1 MKVKQTEL
9 TRYNELSFE
18 FSRKVTKHYSTS
30 FYSATQLFSANIR
43 EAIYGIYGFVRF
55 ADEIVDSFHGCDQ
68 QAILYRFEA
77 DYDFAKEQGVSCNPV
92 INAFLITVNKYG
104 IEDSYV
110 RSFLESMK
118 SDLDK
123 KVYKS
128 RQETDKYIYGSADV
142 VGLMCLCVFCGDDKK
157 LFEELKTP
165 AMKLGS
171 AFQKVNFLRDL
182 RQDVVELG
190 RVYFPGFSMEEFDD
204 KKKHELV
211 RDIQS
216 DFDEAYKG
224 IIKLPESS
232 RLAVLTAYRYYVR
245 LLDKIESTPAKKLI
259 SRRIRVPN
267 AEKFRLLLDTMI
279 KNKFYTENV

>member
-1 MKVKQTEL
+1 MKVKQTEFM
-9 TRYNELSFE
+9 RYSELSFKI
-18 FSRKVTKHYSTS
+18 SRKFTKHYSTS
-30 FYSATQLFSANIR
+30 FYSATQLFSSPIK
-43 EAIYGIYGFVRF
+43 EAIYGIYGFVRL
-55 ADEIVDSFHGCDQ
+55 ADEIVDSFYGCDQ
-68 QAILYRFEA
+68 RTILNRFEA
-77 DYDFAKEQGVSCNPV
+77 DYDFAREQGVCCNPV

-157 LFEELKTP
+157 LFEELRTP

-204 KKKHELV
+204 RKKQELV

-216 DFDEAYKG
+216 DFDEAHKG
-224 IIKLPESS
+224 IVRLPDSS

-245 LLDKIESTPAKKLI
+245 LLDKIENTPAKKLI
-259 SRRIRVPN
+259 SRRIRVHN